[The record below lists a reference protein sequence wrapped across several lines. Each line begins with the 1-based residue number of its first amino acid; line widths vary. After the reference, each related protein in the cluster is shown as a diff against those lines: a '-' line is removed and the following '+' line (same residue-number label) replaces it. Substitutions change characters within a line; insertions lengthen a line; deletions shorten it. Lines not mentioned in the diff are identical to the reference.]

1 MILETIL
8 ALTPADYS
16 YLARAVQVE
25 SATKT
30 MDEYCGAAS
39 IINRVRSPLFPNTVR
54 EVVLA
59 PGQYEG
65 MKRTVFAKT
74 STITRLK
81 DTSKLLAAYDIIGDR
96 TDFKGQKMLKYR
108 VASEDPMC
116 HSKGNFFHYHW
127 QS

>member
-30 MDEYCGAAS
+30 MDEYCVAAS

-65 MKRTVFAKT
+65 MKRTVSAKT